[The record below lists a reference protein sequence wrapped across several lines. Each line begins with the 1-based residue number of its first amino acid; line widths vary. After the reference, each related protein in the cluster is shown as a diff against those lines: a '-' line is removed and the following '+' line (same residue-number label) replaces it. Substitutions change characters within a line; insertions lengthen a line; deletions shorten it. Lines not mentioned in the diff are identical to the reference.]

1 MLNMS
6 LLLNVFS
13 QAKPRMVKS
22 HVVDNETGKSKDSDI
37 RTSTGTFFAKGED
50 EIIARIEKRVAQVTM
65 IPLGEQL
72 LQPCA
77 VVLPLS
83 FGILPSQVC

>member
-1 MLNMS
+1 
-6 LLLNVFS
+6 
-13 QAKPRMVKS
+13 MVKS

-65 IPLGEQL
+65 IPMGKSSERGNCSPDLRCCMPG
-72 LQPCA
+72 
-77 VVLPLS
+77 VS
-83 FGILPSQVC
+83 TF